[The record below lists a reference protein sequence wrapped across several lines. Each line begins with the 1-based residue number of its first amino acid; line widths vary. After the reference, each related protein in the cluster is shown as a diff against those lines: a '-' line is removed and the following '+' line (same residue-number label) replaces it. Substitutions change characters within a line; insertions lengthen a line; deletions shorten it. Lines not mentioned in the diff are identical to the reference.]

1 MQVTVNG
8 RNEELPAGSSVDALV
23 ERLGLGKARL
33 AIELNKRIV
42 EHGRWGEALL
52 EEADNVEIVEFV
64 GGG

>member
-1 MQVTVNG
+1 VQVTVNG

>member
-42 EHGRWGEALL
+42 EHGRWDEALL

>member
-1 MQVTVNG
+1 VQVTVNG
-8 RNEELPAGSSVDALV
+8 RNEELPAGSSVGALV
-23 ERLGLGKARL
+23 ERLGFGKARL

-42 EHGRWGEALL
+42 EHGRWDEALL

>member
-8 RNEELPAGSSVDALV
+8 RNEELPAGSSVGALV

-42 EHGRWGEALL
+42 EHGRWNEALL

>member
-1 MQVTVNG
+1 VQVTVNG

-42 EHGRWGEALL
+42 EHGRWDEALL